1 MYDILHRVGIKASPR
16 EVYQALATAKGLS
29 GWWTT
34 TTLGDGDHVGGILQ
48 FRFGPRGGFDMKV
61 LAADPDRHVKWQ
73 VVEGPADW
81 VGTTISFDLKQED
94 DYTILMFKH
103 QGWRQPVEFMH
114 HCSTKWGT
122 FLMSLK
128 AMLETGR
135 AAPFPNDVKIDNLE
149 AEAA

>member
-16 EVYQALATAKGLS
+16 EVYNALATCEGLS

-34 TTLGDGDHVGGILQ
+34 TTQGDSAVGGILQ
-48 FRFGPRGGFDMKV
+48 FRFGPRGGFDMRV
-61 LAADPDRHVKWQ
+61 LDLDPGKYVLWQ
-73 VVEGPADW
+73 VVDGPSDW
-81 VGTTISFDLKQED
+81 IDTRISFELKQD
-94 DYTILMFKH
+94 DHYTIVMFKH
-103 QGWRQPVEFMH
+103 EGWRKPVEFMH

-128 AMLETGR
+128 ALLETGK